1 MIGKEGKPVSNSF
14 EYSSISNKKWLTIKE
29 IKSLDKFKLIGLTA
43 TPGRY
48 SEQDKEK
55 SENQKT
61 HERYRRKQKSTES
74 GMSLEDLIRP
84 AKKIVEKP
92 GTYFYGPLRKLAEE
106 FGDIRTMTLYMTIG
120 QMTKYSEENQCLYDR
135 TGKKVYDEK
144 TRECF
149 E

>member
-1 MIGKEGKPVSNSF
+1 MANRVRQVVNAISRDYFEKEVKGERV
-14 EYSSISNKKWLTIKE
+14 EQHHRELRE
-29 IKSLDKFKLIGLTA
+29 A
-43 TPGRY
+43 TEY
-48 SEQDKEK
+48 SEQEKEK

-61 HERYRRKQKSTES
+61 HERYRRKQQRTES

-120 QMTKYSEENQCLYDR
+120 QMTKYSEKDQCLYDR

-144 TRECF
+144 TKECF